1 MDCPRHVAAGCQK
14 PCLVS
19 WCLLVQD
26 LQGATRLRVLWY
38 HTLGLLAD
46 FRIYFIPE
54 ERDWKGIVPC
64 CCLPFFF
71 RNCPGRGR
79 PSNHARAW
87 RAGPL
92 HHHKPSSS
100 WEDRAWCPSR
110 GSCVLRIP
118 AGNGRCHYTPFC
130 SCVSFVCFLG
140 SDFPVKHSLF
150 LRAFFQFYL
159 TLPIGITHSKKAQYI
174 TNTKRNEPKGEGPTG
189 VNLAYWENAIMRPL
203 WLQESGTIS
212 ECGMALMLTFIPYLC
227 NDSCVD

>member
-1 MDCPRHVAAGCQK
+1 MDCPRHVAAGCQQ

-26 LQGATRLRVLWY
+26 LQGATRLRVLWQFFGI
-38 HTLGLLAD
+38 TPWGSWLILGFTSSQKRETEKALL
-46 FRIYFIPE
+46 
-54 ERDWKGIVPC
+54 
-64 CCLPFFF
+64 LPPTFF

-130 SCVSFVCFLG
+130 SCISFVCFLG

-159 TLPIGITHSKKAQYI
+159 ALPIGITHSKKAQYI
-174 TNTKRNEPKGEGPTG
+174 TNTKRKEPKGEGRSHWSHFSLLRKCYHETIMAPG
-189 VNLAYWENAIMRPL
+189 KWHYIRVWDGSNVNFYPL
-203 WLQESGTIS
+203 FVQ
-212 ECGMALMLTFIPYLC
+212 
-227 NDSCVD
+227 